1 MDRAIVRQAYESA
14 INHVARLSM
23 YACGIIASHIEYEVA
38 ERCRKLALDD
48 LVAGALSMRRL
59 MDATKLV
66 PYCQHA
72 WLPSAKIEADQ
83 FSERA
88 VRADPISA
96 WQVFGAVVHARQLEV
111 IDERFSLAMHSG
123 KRATDI
129 AEQRHRDASLPIDP
143 ICYVRSDHR
152 EMRFFLSDFT
162 GRCQSLL
169 EAARKVASQHRL
181 HLDSDFDV

>member
-1 MDRAIVRQAYESA
+1 MDCAIVRQAYESA
-14 INHVARLSM
+14 ISHVARLSM
-23 YACGIIASHIEYEVA
+23 YACGITARHVEYEVA

-66 PYCQHA
+66 PFCQHA
-72 WLPSAKIEADQ
+72 WVPSAKLEVDQ
-83 FSERA
+83 FCERA

-96 WQVFGAVVHARQLEV
+96 WQVFGAVVHARRLDL
-111 IDERFSLAMHSG
+111 IDEKFSLALHAG
-123 KRATDI
+123 KSASDI
-129 AEQRHRDASLPIDP
+129 AEERLADASVPISP

-152 EMRFFLSDFT
+152 ELRFFLGDFT